1 MIKIFRR
8 IAAIWPMM
16 KDREQALWKKILV
29 AGSVVY
35 LISPIEFVP
44 DFFLPVGLLDDL
56 VLWGCIL
63 TLLGDTLD
71 SYASAGKKRRG
82 FVNYKKKFKG
92 SEVIDNVDF
101 EVTEDSESEKDNTGG
116 NQNG

>member
-1 MIKIFRR
+1 ML
-8 IAAIWPMM
+8 
-16 KDREQALWKKILV
+16 KDRQQALWKKVLV
-29 AGSVVY
+29 IGSLVY
-35 LISPIEFVP
+35 LISPVEFVP

-56 VLWGCIL
+56 VLWACIL

-71 SYASAGKKRRG
+71 SYAGKGKKQRR

-101 EVTEDSESEKDNTGG
+101 EVTEDNEEEKETEETRG
-116 NQNG
+116 NQNE